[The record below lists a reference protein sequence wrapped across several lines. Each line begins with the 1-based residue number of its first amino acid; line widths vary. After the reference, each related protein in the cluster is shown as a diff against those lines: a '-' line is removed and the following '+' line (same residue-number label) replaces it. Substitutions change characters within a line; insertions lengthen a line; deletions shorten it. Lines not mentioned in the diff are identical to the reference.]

1 MTLPTALPTLTKGHG
16 TGNDFLLYTDTEG
29 TAELGPEAVV
39 AIAHRHTGFGADGVI
54 RAVPAA
60 LVDPGAAEQ
69 GAEWFMDYR
78 NADGSVA
85 EMCGNG
91 IRVFAAYL
99 RRSGLLDLADGA
111 VTRIATRAGVLGV
124 RREGEEYAV
133 DMGTWRATGGEQ
145 ALASGFDASVV
156 TRGLD
161 EQRPGLRLELPN
173 PHTVVAL
180 QDEATLAELD
190 LTSPP
195 GVDPQPEHGTNVEF
209 VVPLGEAEA
218 TEDGGRI
225 GVLRMRVHER
235 GVGETLSCGTG
246 ACAAAL
252 AVRAWFGAGAPD
264 HWQVHVPGGRLRVR
278 VDGDRVE
285 LAGPA
290 ELVGT
295 ITPLAG

>member
-1 MTLPTALPTLTKGHG
+1 MTLPTDLPTLTKGHG
-16 TGNDFLLYTDTEG
+16 TGNDFLLFTDTEG
-29 TAELGPEAVV
+29 TGELPPEAVA
-39 AIAHRHTGFGADGVI
+39 AIADRHTGIGADGLI
-54 RAVPAA
+54 RAVPTA
-60 LVDPGAAEQ
+60 LVDPAAAEQ
-69 GAEWFMDYR
+69 GAQWFMDYR
-78 NADGSVA
+78 NADGSAA
-85 EMCGNG
+85 EICGNG
-91 IRVFAAYL
+91 IRVFVAYL
-99 RRSGLLDLADGA
+99 RHAGLLDLPDGA
-111 VTRIATRAGVLGV
+111 IARIGTRAGVLDV

-133 DMGTWRATGGEQ
+133 DMGTWRATGGAE

-161 EQRPGLRLELPN
+161 EQRPGLRLELGN

-180 QDEATLAELD
+180 QDEQTLAELD
-190 LTSPP
+190 LTSLP
-195 GVDPQPEHGTNVEF
+195 GVDPPPEHGSNVEF

-225 GVLRMRVHER
+225 GVLRMRVYER

-252 AVRAWFGAGAPD
+252 AVRAWFGTGAPD

-290 ELVGT
+290 ELVGV
-295 ITPLAG
+295 ITPLR